1 MEMEE
6 RRGRG
11 MLIRQM
17 NKQGGKIKRERGGKE
32 LRMRKK
38 GDKKRNHIPHHH
50 TTIEE
55 LLKAVVSTR
64 SVMYVKDKPQHKPA
78 LAENLCISCINVT

>member
-17 NKQGGKIKRERGGKE
+17 NKQGAKVKRERGGKE
-32 LRMRKK
+32 IHM
-38 GDKKRNHIPHHH
+38 GEKRG
-50 TTIEE
+50 
-55 LLKAVVSTR
+55 
-64 SVMYVKDKPQHKPA
+64 
-78 LAENLCISCINVT
+78 